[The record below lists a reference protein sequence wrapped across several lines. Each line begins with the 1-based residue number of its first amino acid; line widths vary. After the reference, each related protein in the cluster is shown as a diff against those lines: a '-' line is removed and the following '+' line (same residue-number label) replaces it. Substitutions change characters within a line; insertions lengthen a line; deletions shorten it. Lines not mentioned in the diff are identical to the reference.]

1 LITIPFDLYNSGYE
15 KLTFFQVAYESNNIA
30 FISRKEFESRQ
41 NTHLT
46 GGAAPSSISTPHGNV
61 MTGGSAP
68 EIYNYDIFEQ
78 REIFYLATPEGL
90 AKPYIKNTYKV
101 VNELFKF
108 KGSSFVE
115 RDALKEVLENKYDQC
130 EKYAK
135 DNKLS
140 LKNKD
145 DVLKV
150 LQFSESID

>member
-1 LITIPFDLYNSGYE
+1 
-15 KLTFFQVAYESNNIA
+15 
-30 FISRKEFESRQ
+30 
-41 NTHLT
+41 
-46 GGAAPSSISTPHGNV
+46 

-68 EIYNYDIFEQ
+68 EIYNYDVFEQ

-90 AKPYIKNTYKV
+90 VKPYIKNTYKV
-101 VNELFKF
+101 VKF